1 MQNQEV
7 KKVAWGSGMTPMMKD
22 QETATIFPKH
32 GILSW
37 LDIGDERNLFQF
49 IFRPR
54 DVDCQ
59 HYPRPA
65 LSKV

>member
-1 MQNQEV
+1 
-7 KKVAWGSGMTPMMKD
+7 
-22 QETATIFPKH
+22 
-32 GILSW
+32 LSW
-37 LDIGDERNLFQF
+37 LEIGDERNLFQF
-49 IFRPR
+49 IFIPG